1 MRRARGVA
9 ALAIVIAAIMAGCR
23 RDADQAPS
31 DGRTAVWLDLS
42 PSYGEP
48 PRDPGDAMALLQ
60 AYGSGRL
67 AVRGVSV
74 TFGNVPLERGFPVA
88 QELMKRLDSG
98 LLRPWRGPSTPEER
112 AAPTEATEL
121 LTEAMGKQRLTIVA
135 LGPVTTVASVLLR
148 KPALSTRIERIVIVG
163 GHPDVDATSGD
174 TPRREDANVVADAG
188 SLRLLLDSQIP
199 ITLMQAGPSTGVG
212 LDSAAL
218 DRMPSDRG
226 PLSLVIPAARA
237 WLAVVTQSGGHTS
250 FPVPAMLAVDVV
262 AHPGE
267 LRCDLATARL
277 RSDTADHP
285 ELLVSAASDGGRRVT
300 WCHSADAN
308 ARPRILA
315 DLARVRAR

>member
-9 ALAIVIAAIMAGCR
+9 ALALVIAASMAGCR
-23 RDADQAPS
+23 RAADQAPA
-31 DGRTAVWLDLS
+31 DGRTPVWLDLS

-48 PRDPGDAMALLQ
+48 ARDPGDAMALLQ

-67 AVRGVSV
+67 SVRGVSV

-88 QELMKRLDSG
+88 QELMKRLDTG

-148 KPALSTRIERIVIVG
+148 KPALGTRIERVVIVG
-163 GHPDVDATSGD
+163 GRSEVATIGD
-174 TPRREDANVVADAG
+174 TPRRGDANVMADAG
-188 SLRLLLDSQIP
+188 SLRVLLDSQIP
-199 ITLMQAGPSTGVG
+199 ITLVQAGPSTGLG

-237 WLAVVTQSGGHTS
+237 WLGVVRSGGNTS

-277 RSDTADHP
+277 RNDTADHL
-285 ELLVSAASDGGRRVT
+285 ELLVSAAPDGGRRVT
-300 WCHSADAN
+300 WCHSADAD
-308 ARPRILA
+308 AKPRILA
-315 DLARVRAR
+315 DLARVPAR